1 MIKQTSNN
9 LRVSE
14 LLARKVL
21 GEITDEEL
29 LELEQ
34 WRSISMANQQFYQK
48 FMQQAGLN
56 KRLEQADE
64 LETEYYLNE
73 LMDRIQID
81 GHQPVRK
88 IYSWKKYAAILT
100 IPLLVGAAFYFIG
113 KQKTEPNKEVI
124 AAASKKESGII
135 LFTSDGKKV
144 SLDKVKKVDNGAI
157 VSENNDQELVY
168 ANDGV
173 ATGQIHTIVVPAQ
186 RDFKIV
192 LSDGSTVWLNAGTT
206 FSYPATFSGK
216 NREVTLDGEAFFE
229 VKHNE
234 KQPFLVR
241 TNGIA
246 VEDLGTSFNI
256 KSYKNDYKI
265 LTTLV
270 SGKAKV
276 VSDAD
281 ATKSAMLTPGYQSA
295 YYSSNGQMNVKAI
308 DVEPVIAW
316 KEGKFVFE
324 RQRLGDIMNDISR
337 WYGLE
342 INFANEE
349 LKKLEFSGTIDK
361 DEPQDKIFH
370 VLESTGKVK
379 FRINENKINV
389 Q

>member
-1 MIKQTSNN
+1 MINQTFTN

-21 GEITDEEL
+21 GEITEEEM

-34 WRSISMANQQFYQK
+34 WRSASQQNQQFYQK

-56 KRLEQADE
+56 KRLQQADE

-73 LMDRIQID
+73 LMERIQVD

-88 IYSWKKYAAILT
+88 MYSWKKYAAILS

-113 KQKTEPNKEVI
+113 KQKSESNKEVI
-124 AAASKKESGII
+124 AATTKKESGII

-157 VSENNDQELVY
+157 VSDNNDQELVY
-168 ANDGV
+168 ANEG
-173 ATGQIHTIVVPAQ
+173 ANLGQTHTIVVPAQ

-192 LSDGSTVWLNAGTT
+192 LSDGSIVWLNAGTT
-206 FSYPATFSGK
+206 FTYPVTFSGK

-234 KQPFLVR
+234 KQPFLVK
-241 TNGIA
+241 TNGMA

-256 KSYKNDYKI
+256 KSYKNDDKK

-276 VSDAD
+276 VSETD
-281 ATKSAMLTPGYQSA
+281 ATNAAMLTPGYQSA

-308 DVEPVIAW
+308 DITPVIAW

-324 RQRLGDIMNDISR
+324 HQRLDDIMNDISR

-342 INFANEE
+342 INFTNEE

-361 DEPQDKIFH
+361 DEPRDKIFH